1 MKQIITN
8 GITYLDA
15 LPGSKTWYWGMDYTH
30 GDLYEAEELFR
41 YGNPIQQNRLILVRY
56 PEGTVYEPVR
66 PEPGQYLGRP
76 VYHNGQV
83 VLLLV
88 DFPRN
93 EIRIMGFDDQK
104 GQATPIAVLPLSV
117 AEDCYNL
124 LLHTP
129 PLMLTRTPNDNKF
142 QILWPEQREFVLED
156 RESFELLEGDKMYTT
171 VWHEDPDYREEI
183 LVRDYATGKLLERMP
198 GSLLAMP
205 DGQQWNLV

>member
-15 LPGSKTWYWGMDYTH
+15 LPESETWYWGMDYTH

-76 VYHNGQV
+76 VYQNGQV

-156 RESFELLEGDKMYTT
+156 RECFELLDGDKMYTT

-198 GSLLAMP
+198 GSLLVMP
-205 DGQQWNLV
+205 DGQKWLLV

>member
-15 LPGSKTWYWGMDYTH
+15 LPGSETWYWGMDYTH

-56 PEGTVYEPVR
+56 PEGTVYEPIR

-142 QILWPEQREFVLED
+142 QILWPEQREFVLEA
-156 RESFELLEGDKMYTT
+156 RESFELLEGNKMYTT

-198 GSLLAMP
+198 GSLLVMP

>member
-156 RESFELLEGDKMYTT
+156 RESFELLEGGKMYTT

>member
-15 LPGSKTWYWGMDYTH
+15 LPESETWYWGMDYTH

-156 RESFELLEGDKMYTT
+156 RESFELLDGDKMYTM

-198 GSLLAMP
+198 GSLLVMP
-205 DGQQWNLV
+205 DGQKWLLV